1 MVSFY
6 CQQHSKKGGCRM
18 NQKLKNIIEIIV
30 SVVGI
35 VCIIGSIYVGLWASC
50 ALIPSCFVQ
59 NF

>member
-1 MVSFY
+1 
-6 CQQHSKKGGCRM
+6 M

-30 SVVGI
+30 SVIGI
-35 VCIIGSIYVGLWASC
+35 VCIIGSIYVGLWAGC

>member
-1 MVSFY
+1 
-6 CQQHSKKGGCRM
+6 M

-50 ALIPSCFVQ
+50 ALIRSCFVK